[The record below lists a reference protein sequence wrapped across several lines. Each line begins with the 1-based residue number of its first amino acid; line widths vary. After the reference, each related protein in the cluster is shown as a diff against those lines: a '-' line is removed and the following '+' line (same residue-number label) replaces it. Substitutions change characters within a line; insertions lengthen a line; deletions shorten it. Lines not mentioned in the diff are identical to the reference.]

1 MYRLGKLVGVLLLM
15 GVFGMACDE
24 GSLIPPLSEPEE
36 LYQSSITY
44 MQQGSFEEAID
55 IWNNALA
62 GGGVDSSFVYT
73 GLGMSYAL
81 PEIRSLSEIIKR
93 LKVSLN

>member
-36 LYQSSITY
+36 LYQSSIAY
-44 MQQGSFEEAID
+44 MEQGSFEEAID

-62 GGGVDSSFVYT
+62 GAGADSSLVYT
-73 GLGMSYAL
+73 GLGMSYAFL
-81 PEIRSLSEIIKR
+81 DDLEEAADYL
-93 LKVSLN
+93 